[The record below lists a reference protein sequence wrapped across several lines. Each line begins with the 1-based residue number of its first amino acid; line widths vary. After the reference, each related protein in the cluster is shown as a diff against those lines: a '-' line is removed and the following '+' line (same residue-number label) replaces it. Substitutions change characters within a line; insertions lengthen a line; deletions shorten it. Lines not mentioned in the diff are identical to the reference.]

1 MEMEAVYGWIRNL
14 IGFFLFVTVIEH
26 LLPGDSY
33 RKYVR
38 LFSGMVMILLVL
50 KPLSQKLQIEERIAR
65 YYESFVF
72 RYEADELKENILGI
86 EEQRLEQM
94 IAQYEEAVELDVKQ
108 MAEDMGFVVR
118 DCRVKIDGEESS
130 ERFGTVTRIFLT
142 VSEESADG
150 EKETATEMVEPVEP
164 VIVGGGARPAKDTP
178 PAGKSPKY
186 DRETAGLRRRIASYY
201 GLEESYVEIQ
211 IIDGKG

>member
-14 IGFFLFVTVIEH
+14 IVFFLFVTVIEH

-108 MAEDMGFVVR
+108 MAEDMGFAVR

-130 ERFGTVTRIFLT
+130 EHFGTVTRIYLT

-150 EKETATEMVEPVEP
+150 EKETATEVVEP
-164 VIVGGGARPAKDTP
+164 VIVGGGARPEEDTS
-178 PAGKSPKY
+178 PAGKFLKS